1 MILFINLGFLD
12 LYKKMKDDLSL
23 ILTSSIRSVGNPRK
37 AFQAEIPFLKYLG
50 IISESRTPFRV
61 GVGLL
66 INWPIIQESI
76 DFMNNN
82 NL

>member
-1 MILFINLGFLD
+1 
-12 LYKKMKDDLSL
+12 MKDELSL
-23 ILTSSIRSVGNPRK
+23 ILTSSIRSPGNPRK